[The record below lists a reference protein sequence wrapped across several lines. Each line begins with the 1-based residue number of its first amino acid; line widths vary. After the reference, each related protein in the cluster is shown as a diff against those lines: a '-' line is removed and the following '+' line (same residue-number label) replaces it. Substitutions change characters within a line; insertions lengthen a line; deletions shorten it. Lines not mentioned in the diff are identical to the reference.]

1 MLPFG
6 SITSIVPLVVLG
18 FAYVLFLCASVLN
31 KNETTDVDDFVSD
44 KQIIIADNQLSKLPD
59 NSIQYHDIQNADLS
73 REKVHD
79 HIVCP
84 LYISSLHDHPWEIS
98 DPLYGCSFRVR
109 PPPEIS

>member
-31 KNETTDVDDFVSD
+31 KNETTDADDFVSD
-44 KQIIIADNQLSKLPD
+44 KQIIIADNPLSKIPD
-59 NSIQYHDIQNADLS
+59 NTIQYHDIQCADIFQ
-73 REKVHD
+73 EAVHD

-84 LYISSLHDHPWEIS
+84 FYISSLHDHPWKIS
-98 DPLYGCSFRVR
+98 DPLYGFSFTVR
-109 PPPEIS
+109 PPPVIS